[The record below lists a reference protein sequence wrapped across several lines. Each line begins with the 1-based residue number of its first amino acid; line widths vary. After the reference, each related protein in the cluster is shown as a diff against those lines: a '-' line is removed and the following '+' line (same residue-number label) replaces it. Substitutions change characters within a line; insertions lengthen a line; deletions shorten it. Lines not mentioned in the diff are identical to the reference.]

1 MEATALKKILTY
13 SLMAIILGLS
23 LILVPLATIKAENGF
38 NAMGYSVGD
47 RLETLEGTHDSGAA
61 TYSASDVE
69 IFAISFVIALA
80 AYLLVRS
87 RMPRRRHESIGPYP
101 YYF

>member
-1 MEATALKKILTY
+1 METIALKKMLTY
-13 SLMAIILGLS
+13 SLIAIILGLS
-23 LILVPLATIKAENGF
+23 LILVPLATIKAENGY
-38 NAMGYSVGD
+38 NAMTYSVGE
-47 RLETLEGTHDSGAA
+47 RLETLEGTHDSGFA
-61 TYSASDVE
+61 TYSVSDVE
-69 IFAISFVIALA
+69 IFAIGFVIALA